1 MAHERLGLVRDVRS
15 WRVLVA
21 GGVLGAAV
29 ASAIAGIEA
38 QGGDV
43 QICVGADRVLRV
55 AEGGVCKAGES
66 SLGSAGPLAAPPGGE
81 ADLAEYKRRLAQL
94 EERVRSLEDAASHTG
109 LGRQRVTAPF
119 EVVDR
124 SGKTILKVIETPKRQ
139 LELYNQGGAKVAA
152 IEASDDGGRFVAAAS
167 NQRQVTALV
176 AWETFSGVVSNE
188 DDKRRLELGRG
199 DKGNYRLLFMN
210 AAGEKVAG
218 LGQMIETGAGNA
230 FVLSPGG
237 GAAELLLDDKGSAQI
252 NVLSPKRIAV
262 AQLRQTADGSGAL
275 MLTNASGVPMVDAGV
290 ISDSFGVVRA
300 GPAAFKSGVGLLGL
314 PGSYIAGKPAQ

>member
-1 MAHERLGLVRDVRS
+1 MGHERLRSVRDVRY
-15 WRVLVA
+15 WRVWVTGA
-21 GGVLGAAV
+21 VLGAAV

-38 QGGDV
+38 QGGDI

-55 AEGGVCKAGES
+55 AEGGGCKAGER
-66 SLGSAGPLAAPPGGE
+66 SLGSAGPLVAPPGGE

-94 EERVRSLEDAASHTG
+94 EERVRNLEDAASHTG
-109 LGRQRVTAPF
+109 IGRQRVTAPF

-124 SGKTILKVIETPKRQ
+124 TGKTILKVIDTPKRQ
-139 LELYNQGGAKVAA
+139 LELYNEGGAKVAA

-199 DKGNYRLLFMN
+199 DKGNYRLLFLN
-210 AAGEKVAG
+210 SEGVRVAG
-218 LGQMIETGAGNA
+218 LGQMTDTGAGNA
-230 FVLSPGG
+230 FVRSPKG
-237 GAAELLLDDKGSAQI
+237 GAAELIIDAKGAAQI
-252 NVLSPKRIAV
+252 NVLNPKGLAI
-262 AQLRQTADGSGAL
+262 AQLRQTADGTGAL
-275 MLTNASGVPMVDAGV
+275 TLTSASGEPMVDAGV
-290 ISDSFGVVRA
+290 ISGSFGVVRA